1 MKKRKFNSTM
11 KEIRMVDLKTQYAKI
26 KAEMDTAIH
35 QVIESTA
42 FIKGPDVKKFE
53 NNLAKY
59 LNINHVIGCGNGTD
73 ALQLS
78 LMSLDLKPGDEVIT
92 PDFTFIATVEVIAL
106 LGLKPVLVDV
116 DPITFNIDPEGIKK
130 AITKRTRAI
139 IPVHLFGQ
147 CANMD
152 KIMEIALE
160 NQLYVI
166 EDAAQSSGAEYYN
179 KNNSVSKAGTMGTC
193 GCTSFFPSKNL
204 GGYGDGGAVMTNDTE
219 LADKIRTLANHG
231 MKIRYYHD
239 LIGVNSRLDTIQAA
253 ILNVKLLHLDEYN
266 RARQIAAEYYNKA
279 LKNATKLILP
289 ETANFTNHIYHQY
302 TIKLKE
308 IDRNEMQEYL
318 SSKGIPTM
326 IYYPVPLH
334 KQKAFA
340 SPSSKENKFP
350 VTEELCKSV
359 ISLPI
364 HTELD
369 EEQLEY
375 ICNHVIDFISK

>member
-1 MKKRKFNSTM
+1 M